1 MIEVRAHV
9 GALSSTQRWLGRIRM
24 IEVRAHV
31 GATVSSAVA
40 QSAGRREAARAAL
53 STAHQRAA
61 SARRAIPPSS
71 ARLEMIFSAV
81 EGALARGA
89 SLEEL
94 VEIVRT
100 FKLDGL
106 TQQSAYETL
115 ATLRTRVSEERENR
129 LLELMDLVS
138 GWCSPQQ
145 RLW

>member
-1 MIEVRAHV
+1 M
-9 GALSSTQRWLGRIRM
+9 ST
-24 IEVRAHV
+24 
-31 GATVSSAVA
+31 S
-40 QSAGRREAARAAL
+40 
-53 STAHQRAA
+53 
-61 SARRAIPPSS
+61 
-71 ARLEMIFSAV
+71 FSEAV

-100 FKLDGL
+100 FKLHGL
-106 TQQSAYETL
+106 TQESAYETL
-115 ATLRTRVSEERENR
+115 AAVRRRVSEEREDC